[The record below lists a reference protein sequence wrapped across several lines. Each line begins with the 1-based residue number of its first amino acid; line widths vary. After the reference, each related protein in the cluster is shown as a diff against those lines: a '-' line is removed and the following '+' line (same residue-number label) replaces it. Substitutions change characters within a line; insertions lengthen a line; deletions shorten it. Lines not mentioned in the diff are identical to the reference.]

1 MYRNHILRSARKDIR
16 EAAHWY
22 NDQKPGLGKR
32 FTHYITKKIELICE
46 NPHIYQVRRAN
57 MRAAIV
63 PVFPFLIFFNVD
75 EKRRIVSVVGVF
87 HSSLNPQRW
96 QSREQ

>member
-16 EAAHWY
+16 DAAQWY

-32 FTHYITKKIELICE
+32 FTHYVTKKIELICE
-46 NPHIYQVRRAN
+46 NPHIYQTRRAHI
-57 MRAAIV
+57 RAAIV

-75 EKRRIVSVVGVF
+75 EKRRIVSVIGVF